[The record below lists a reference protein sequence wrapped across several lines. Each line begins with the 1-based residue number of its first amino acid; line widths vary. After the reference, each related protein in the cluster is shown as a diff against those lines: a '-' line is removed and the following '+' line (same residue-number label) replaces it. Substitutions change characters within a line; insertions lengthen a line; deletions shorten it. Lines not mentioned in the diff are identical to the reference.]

1 MNETDRLLKLRV
13 KLMRDP
19 RFYAIAGIMMTGKCV
34 FTDEVPTAATNG
46 LDVLINKEF
55 FASLTDEVALFVLAH
70 EYYHVMLMHMLSYKD
85 LIEEDAQTANTAM
98 DLVINNMLDEVA
110 GSRADT
116 FLEVWE
122 NAFLD
127 KQYAGLSTRE
137 VFHKLRQNKSA
148 QPKSASGGKGKPMDE
163 HRPAQGQGQEQGDEG
178 TGVAPPAGAPLT
190 AEQAKAVE
198 QQVDSMIRQASQ
210 MAGRIGA
217 KMDRAVSDMLEVTVP
232 WEEQLQEFV
241 KQMAAGN
248 DLATWRKL
256 SRRWMARD
264 IKMPSHYS
272 EKLAR
277 ITIGVDTSGSIG
289 DVQLRRAL
297 AEIKGACDTVNP
309 EMVDV
314 IYWDAQ
320 VAAHEVYEGDAVQSL
335 VDATKPRGGGGTRVR
350 CMLEYM
356 QAKDIKPDCIVIFTD
371 GYCESDFGGDGW
383 PAPVMWCI
391 STKGVTAP
399 TGKSLFVPA

>member
-1 MNETDRLLKLRV
+1 MTQTERLMRLRV

-19 RFYAIAGIMMTGKCV
+19 RFYAIAGVMMSGKCV
-34 FTDEVPTAATNG
+34 FSKEVPTAGTNG
-46 LDVLINKEF
+46 LDVLINEEF
-55 FASLTDEVALFVLAH
+55 FAGLTNEVALFVLAH
-70 EYYHVMLMHMLSYKD
+70 EYYHVMLMHMLNYTD
-85 LIEEDAQTANTAM
+85 LIEEDAKTANMAM
-98 DLVINNMLDEVA
+98 DLVINNMLDDAA
-110 GSRADT
+110 GPRAGH

-122 NAFLD
+122 HAFLD
-127 KQYAGLSTRE
+127 RQYAGLSTRE
-137 VFHKLRQNKSA
+137 VYHKLRQNKK
-148 QPKSASGGKGKPMDE
+148 QPKSANGGQGKPMDE
-163 HRPAQGQGQEQGDEG
+163 HRPAQGESGQGEG
-178 TGVAPPAGAPLT
+178 KGTDVTAPVGAPLT
-190 AEQAKAVE
+190 PEQAKTVGRE
-198 QQVDSMIRQASQ
+198 VDSAIRQATQ
-210 MAGRIGA
+210 MAGRTGA
-217 KMDRAVSDMLEVTVP
+217 KIDRAISGMLEVTVP

-241 KQMAAGN
+241 KQQAAGN

-297 AEIKGACDTVNP
+297 AEIKGACDVVTP

-314 IYWDAQ
+314 IYWDAE
-320 VAAHEVYEGDAVQSL
+320 VAAHEIYEGDAVQTL
-335 VDATKPRGGGGTRVR
+335 VDATKPKGGGGTRVR
-350 CMLEYM
+350 SMLDYM
-356 QAKDIKPDCIVIFTD
+356 KARDIKPDCIIVFTD
-371 GYCESDFGGDGW
+371 GYVESDWGGDGW
-383 PAPVMWCI
+383 PAPVMWCV